1 MLAMLYG
8 CMTKL
13 DNYEKI
19 KIKQQLK
26 TIEVERTGMS
36 PSVMED
42 V

>member
-26 TIEVERTGMS
+26 TRLKWKELACHHL
-36 PSVMED
+36 
-42 V
+42 